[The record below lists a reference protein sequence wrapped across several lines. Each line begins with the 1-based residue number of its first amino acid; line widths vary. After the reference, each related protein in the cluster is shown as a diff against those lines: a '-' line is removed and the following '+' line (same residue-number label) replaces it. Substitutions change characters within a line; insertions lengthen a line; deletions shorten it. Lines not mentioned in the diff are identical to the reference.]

1 MPGLPSPPC
10 MRRIILNDRPIT
22 IVEKVDARDLEIL
35 LAVAETCSFRKAAT
49 KLHIGQ
55 SAVSRRVQKLEDL
68 LGVSLFER
76 RTTGA
81 RLTNAGS
88 EFVACSSAIFE
99 NLKAAVARAQT
110 AGIATGGKLKIGSM
124 ASFSNGPQRALI
136 KTFVDRHP
144 RVDLCFVECERQHMM
159 TMLGHRTLDLVLSVG
174 DPSPENGD
182 GFVLVRA
189 PVYLAVASSE
199 PWAEAKQLEWSD
211 VTDAPFLVSAR
222 ESGPDIHDYIVR
234 RSTALGRT
242 VSIARHQVSRD
253 GIMNLVGLGL
263 GVTVVGD
270 HAAGARYPDVRLVPI
285 GDNENI
291 PFSICWRP
299 ENDNPALRR
308 FISLARI
315 EAKKNGLRA

>member
-1 MPGLPSPPC
+1 MIRNWSFKLKD
-10 MRRIILNDRPIT
+10 RLNNF
-22 IVEKVDARDLEIL
+22 VQKVDARDLEIL
-35 LAVAETCSFRKAAT
+35 LAVAEACSFRKAAQ

-76 RTTGA
+76 RSTGA
-81 RLTNAGS
+81 RLTYAGS

-99 NLKAAVARAQT
+99 NLKAAVAQAQT

-124 ASFSNGPQRALI
+124 ASFSNGPQRELI
-136 KTFVDRHP
+136 KTFVQRHP
-144 RVDLCFVECERQHMM
+144 GVDLDFVECERQHMM
-159 TMLGHRTLDLVLSVG
+159 TMLGHRTLDVVLSVG
-174 DPSPENGD
+174 EPLPENGD

-189 PVYLAVASSE
+189 PVYVAVASSE
-199 PWAEAKQLEWSD
+199 PWADAERLRWSD
-211 VTDAPFLVSAR
+211 LTDALFLVSAR

-234 RSTALGRT
+234 QSTELGRT
-242 VSIARHQVSRD
+242 ASIARHQVSRD

-270 HAAGARYPDVRLVPI
+270 HAAGARYPDVQLVPI
-285 GDNENI
+285 ADNEDI

-315 EAKKNGLRA
+315 EARKNGLPA